1 MSTPDRPKAPLIA
14 PPGTGTIASR
24 VAAGL
29 GLRPSPLEER
39 HWSRWAIVYIRQS
52 EPQQVLNHIESRQ
65 RQYALVDLAVSL
77 GWPRDRILL
86 IDEDQGKSGKTADR
100 RTGFQRIL
108 AEVTMDH
115 VGLILGIE
123 MSRMAR
129 NNKDWHHLME
139 MCAIFGTLVADEDR
153 IYDPSDPED
162 RLILGFKGTMSEY
175 ELILMNKRLERN
187 RLFKAKRCALFL
199 DVPCGYVKLPT
210 GEVVRD
216 PDEQVQATVQLVFEL
231 FTELG
236 SCRRLYRHL
245 VRNRICLGIRIHR
258 GVRRGQ
264 LEWHPPT
271 PGMLSRMLHHPIY
284 AGAYSYGRR
293 RIDHKRTACGDG
305 KPKMREV
312 PMSEWMVLERDRL
325 PAYITWQRYEDN
337 LRRLDQNSQ
346 RPGSLGAPRTGK
358 ALLTSLLVCGACGRR
373 MYASYRSKLT
383 AYYGCMRRKNEG
395 STCCGLEAGAV
406 DDLVVQQVLRALEP
420 ATLELSL
427 KAIQDVHHER
437 ERLHRHWKQRL
448 ERATYESERAERQYQ
463 AVEPENRLVA
473 RSLERQ
479 WEEALRKQRDLAEE
493 SDRFLKEQPPQIR
506 EDQRA
511 RILALSNDLPALW
524 NAPETT
530 AADRKEIIRL
540 VVERV
545 VVHVRA
551 DSEHAEAVIS
561 WRGGATTHHPIIR
574 PVSRYESLESYD
586 QLMNRIIAMRQEGQ
600 TIKQIAVQLNAE
612 GYRTPRSRKGYT
624 STSVRKLLSRG
635 ELTWGRIPTRQ
646 LDRHEWWLPDLAGE
660 LQMSADKLRDWALR
674 GWVRSRQIP
683 PRGLWVIWADGRE
696 RQRLRKLRAASKRGS
711 L

>member
-1 MSTPDRPKAPLIA
+1 M
-14 PPGTGTIASR
+14 
-24 VAAGL
+24 
-29 GLRPSPLEER
+29 
-39 HWSRWAIVYIRQS
+39 
-52 EPQQVLNHIESRQ
+52 
-65 RQYALVDLAVSL
+65 
-77 GWPRDRILL
+77 
-86 IDEDQGKSGKTADR
+86 
-100 RTGFQRIL
+100 
-108 AEVTMDH
+108 
-115 VGLILGIE
+115 
-123 MSRMAR
+123 
-129 NNKDWHHLME
+129 
-139 MCAIFGTLVADEDR
+139 
-153 IYDPSDPED
+153 
-162 RLILGFKGTMSEY
+162 
-175 ELILMNKRLERN
+175 
-187 RLFKAKRCALFL
+187 
-199 DVPCGYVKLPT
+199 PCGYVKLPT

-373 MYASYRSKLT
+373 MYASYRSKST

-586 QLMNRIIAMRQEGQ
+586 QLMNRIIAMRQEGADHQ
-600 TIKQIAVQLNAE
+600 ADRGAAQRGRLSHAAIPE
-612 GYRTPRSRKGYT
+612 GLHQHLSAKTVVPWRTDMGKDSDQA
-624 STSVRKLLSRG
+624 
-635 ELTWGRIPTRQ
+635 TR
-646 LDRHEWWLPDLAGE
+646 
-660 LQMSADKLRDWALR
+660 
-674 GWVRSRQIP
+674 P
-683 PRGLWVIWADGRE
+683 PRVVAAGPGRRASNVGGQTAGLGACVAGFVPDRFRRAGCGSSGPTDGSDSGCGSSGQRRNGAACERSTVSRE
-696 RQRLRKLRAASKRGS
+696 GHPLIS
-711 L
+711 LDPIDPQ